1 MLRTSLLVVALC
13 ASSVGLGADA
23 ATAEATE
30 VNEIVIEAS
39 AVEPSV
45 LRTLTGRRV
54 DFVNRAKTLVH
65 VEFAGD
71 ARQHDLVQIGPTSPV
86 WVVFHRPGTHAYVV
100 HVGVP
105 PNVRTLS
112 GLVEVAEDLESS
124 ELPST
129 CGFTVMGECFE
140 P

>member
-1 MLRTSLLVVALC
+1 MLRTSLLVVVLC

-23 ATAEATE
+23 AIAEAT
-30 VNEIVIEAS
+30 NEIVIEAS
-39 AVEPSV
+39 VIEPSV
-45 LRTLTGRRV
+45 LRTLSGKRV

-71 ARQHDLVQIGPTSPV
+71 ARQHDLIQVGPSAPV

>member
-1 MLRTSLLVVALC
+1 MLRTSLLVVVLC
-13 ASSVGLGADA
+13 ASPAGLGAGAVTAA
-23 ATAEATE
+23 ATEM
-30 VNEIVIEAS
+30 NEIVIEAS
-39 AVEPSV
+39 SVEPSV
-45 LRTLTGRRV
+45 LRTVSGKRV
-54 DFVNRAKTLVH
+54 DFVNRAKTLAH

-71 ARQHDLVQIGPTSPV
+71 ARQHDLIQVGPSAPV
-86 WVVFHRPGTHAYVV
+86 WVIFHRPGTHAYVV